1 MFSEVE
7 RPHGAVLDEGR
18 PRRQRPRDAGL
29 GLAAEAGDDGGRV
42 EGTRVLAG
50 EDRGLLVRTMHARVA
65 REQLSRREAFTL
77 SVCVLRRHGEF
88 RPERQPRHQERPP
101 SSIKYLGEAPADQA
115 VGRERIDAVR
125 RAAGLRRGP
134 RGGRGDGA

>member
-7 RPHGAVLDEGR
+7 RLHGAVLHKGCG
-18 PRRQRPRDAGL
+18 RRQRPRDAGL

-65 REQLSRREAFTL
+65 REQWSRRKVFAP
-77 SVCVLRRHGEF
+77 SVRVLRRHGEF
-88 RPERQPRHQERPP
+88 GPERQPRHEERSSP
-101 SSIKYLGEAPADQA
+101 SIEYLGEAPADQA
-115 VGRERIDAVR
+115 VGRGRIDAVR

-134 RGGRGDGA
+134 RRGRGDGA